1 MIKSREPTTPPA
13 MAIHVAAELFFSS
26 FSLVLFPV
34 SLAAAGG
41 LVLVAEMVLSAL
53 FLVLVGISNVLVSSS
68 SVGEEDASI
77 VSVVGESRTLCL
89 VEVVEGEA
97 SISVSSSIGS
107 VTVGRRRRV
116 AEVVVSVA

>member
-1 MIKSREPTTPPA
+1 MIKSRAPTTPPA
-13 MAIHVAAELFFSS
+13 MAIHVVAELFFSS

-53 FLVLVGISNVLVSSS
+53 LLVLVGISDVLVSSS

-89 VEVVEGEA
+89 VEVIEGEA

-107 VTVGRRRRV
+107 VIGRRRRV